1 LLRKNFGGQAP
12 NPSMRTRF
20 APSPTGHLHVGG
32 LRTALYAYLL
42 AKKTNGQFLLRIEDT
57 DQAREVPGSVEQIL
71 RALEWAGIP
80 PDEGVVL
87 ENGVPA
93 QRGNHGPYMQ
103 SQRLDLYKAAAQKL
117 LDSGVAYYAFDTKE
131 DIDAMRAREQAAGN
145 PAPKYDASVRM
156 RMKNSLTLPKEET
169 AKLLAD
175 GADYVIRLKM
185 PESETLAWD
194 DAIRGQVSFH
204 SRDVDDQVLLKGDGF
219 PTYHLAHVVD
229 DHAMKID
236 LVLRGEEWL
245 SSTPKHVL
253 LFTALGY
260 AVPRYAH
267 VPLMLNS
274 DRSKLSKRQGDVSVD
289 EYITKGYLPEALLNF
304 IAFLG
309 WNPGT
314 TQELFTLD
322 EMIEAFSLERI
333 QKGGAV
339 FDLQKLDWLQGQW
352 MRRMT
357 PQEFA
362 ARVLPLVPQANGDS
376 DFIRKAGLIH
386 ERITFLHEA
395 PDMLGFFYERPL
407 PAKDLMAN
415 AKQKVATED
424 LPRYLGVLES
434 LLDLIPADA
443 FVAER
448 ILADV
453 KASLES
459 NGLSLGQLLWPLR
472 ALLTGRGYSPGAV
485 EVAAVLGKTETMER
499 VREAMKVA
507 GA

>member
-1 LLRKNFGGQAP
+1 
-12 NPSMRTRF
+12 MRTRF

-42 AKKTNGQFLLRIEDT
+42 ARQTEGQFLLRIEDT

-87 ENGVPA
+87 DNGVAA
-93 QRGNHGPYMQ
+93 QRGNYGPYMQ
-103 SQRLDLYKAAAQKL
+103 SQRLDLYKAAARKL
-117 LDSGVAYYAFDTKE
+117 LDAGVAYYAFDTKE

-156 RMKNSLTLPKEET
+156 RMRNSLTLPKEET
-169 AKLLAD
+169 EKLLAD
-175 GADYVIRLKM
+175 GADHVVRLKM
-185 PESETLAWD
+185 PEGETLAWD

-229 DHAMKID
+229 DHEMKID

-245 SSTPKHVL
+245 SSTPKHLL
-253 LFTALGY
+253 LFAALGY
-260 AVPRYAH
+260 PVPRYAH

-289 EYITKGYLPEALLNF
+289 EYIAKGYLPEALLNF

-314 TQELFTLD
+314 TQELFTLG
-322 EMIEAFSLERI
+322 EMVEAFSLERI

-352 MRRMT
+352 MRKMT

-362 ARVLPLVPQANGDS
+362 DRVRPLVPQAAGDA
-376 DFIRKAGLIH
+376 DFVRKTELIH
-386 ERITFLHEA
+386 ERISFLHEA
-395 PDMLGFFYERPL
+395 PDMLGFFYERPV

-415 AKQKVATED
+415 AKQKVAEED

-443 FVAER
+443 FTVER

-485 EVAAVLGKTETMER
+485 EVAEVLGKTETMER
-499 VREAMKVA
+499 VRAAMKVA